1 VRNQRVLLCGLCGL
15 VGTAIDVTLLVTLV
29 ESGVAVALAA
39 FLGAAAGA
47 VACYLA
53 NKRWA
58 FRDRSPISLRQ
69 VGAFG
74 LVAVGTALLM
84 AAAMSVVSVGLG
96 VPYLT
101 AKAIC
106 AATVFL
112 LWSYPLQRHLVFAV
126 RGRSAAG
133 RASPDPTADAVADR
147 WDPARRRA
155 LPRALRRIPSL
166 PAQVVEVDAAR
177 SMV

>member
-1 VRNQRVLLCGLCGL
+1 MRNLHVLRSAAGGLT
-15 VGTAIDVTLLVTLV
+15 GTAIDVALLVTLV
-29 ESGVAVALAA
+29 ESGVPVAIAS

-47 VACYLA
+47 AACYVA

-58 FRDRSPISLRQ
+58 FRDRSPVSLRQ

-84 AAAMSVVSVGLG
+84 AVAMSVVSVGLG
-96 VPYLT
+96 VPYLL

-112 LWSYPLQRHLVFAV
+112 LWSYPLQRRVVF
-126 RGRSAAG
+126 RTPSMSP
-133 RASPDPTADAVADR
+133 RASID
-147 WDPARRRA
+147 
-155 LPRALRRIPSL
+155 
-166 PAQVVEVDAAR
+166 DAAQ
-177 SMV
+177 SLA